1 MEVFLTYLIGNAVA
15 LQKCFFFMGFFF
27 MGFFLLPLM
36 PVFYYAFERKG
47 FFIWVSFIIFCFILS
62 CTIPDSQ
69 TCVAML
75 NTMKS

>member
-1 MEVFLTYLIGNAVA
+1 MEVFLTYLIGNAES
-15 LQKCFFFMGFFF
+15 LQKCFFF

-47 FFIWVSFIIFCFILS
+47 FFIWVSLIVFFFVLS
-62 CTIPDSQ
+62 CIIPDSQ

-75 NTMKS
+75 NAMKS